1 MSAST
6 ATGAMDAIALNLFE
20 QLQGM
25 TVQDRRFILIE
36 LDGHIAGAAGERV
49 VLVRAALELFARE
62 TGEPLRRQR
71 YERWRAARAD
81 ADALPSAAF
90 IVGTW
95 NGSWGNAV
103 DELGL
108 VAAPDQVARLMLVR
122 GVSPTTTQ
130 LLDVLGS
137 CATELGRTPTLRDFR
152 LWKRD
157 VSRRPGGPVVFSPQT
172 YREHFGGWL
181 QALDAAGLPRRG
193 RAGWVRTVGWTRG
206 DAIGYVRQAAAESG
220 GRLTYRQY
228 DEWRRRMLAAG
239 PAPGARMPVPSGQS
253 IAKCFGG
260 WIAAVAA
267 AGLTSPAETRARQH
281 RLFSDAEIEDALA
294 RFARETTGSVSS
306 CAYERWQHR
315 AARGPG
321 VRPPGREMLAV
332 RNGGWVNVAA
342 RIRAH
347 RLAAAA
353 SVSTDK
359 RADAGAPVG
368 AIAA

>member
-6 ATGAMDAIALNLFE
+6 ATGAMDAIAINLFE

-49 VLVRAALELFARE
+49 VLVRSALELFVRE

-71 YERWRAARAD
+71 YERWRVARAD
-81 ADALPSAAF
+81 AGALPSAAY

-122 GVSPTTTQ
+122 GVSPTTTH
-130 LLDVLGS
+130 LLDVLRS
-137 CATELGRTPTLRDFR
+137 CATELGRTPTLGDFK
-152 LWKRD
+152 LWKRA
-157 VSRRPGGPVVFSPQT
+157 VSRRPAGPVVFSQQT
-172 YREHFGGWL
+172 YHVHFGGWL
-181 QALDAAGLPRRG
+181 QAVDAAGLPPRG
-193 RAGWVRTVGWTRG
+193 RAGWVRIVGWTRA
-206 DAIGYVRQAAAESG
+206 DAIGYVRQAAVESG
-220 GRLTYRQY
+220 GRLTCRRY
-228 DEWRRRMLAAG
+228 DEWRRRMLAEHSA
-239 PAPGARMPVPSGQS
+239 AAARMLVPSGQS

-260 WIAAVAA
+260 WIVAVAA

-294 RFARETTGSVSS
+294 RFAREPTGSVSS

-321 VRPPGREMLAV
+321 VRPPGRKMLAE
-332 RNGGWVNVAA
+332 RHGGWANVAA

-347 RLAAAA
+347 RLATAA
-353 SVSTDK
+353 SVTTDK
-359 RADAGAPVG
+359 RADADAPAG

>member
-1 MSAST
+1 MSATT
-6 ATGAMDAIALNLFE
+6 AADAMDAIGLNLFE

-25 TVQDRRFILIE
+25 TEQDRRFILIE

-49 VLVRAALELFARE
+49 ALVRSALELFVRE

-71 YERWRAARAD
+71 YERWRVARAD
-81 ADALPSAAF
+81 ADVLPSAAF

-108 VAAPDQVARLMLVR
+108 EAAPDQIARLMLVR

-130 LLDVLGS
+130 LLDVLRS
-137 CATELGRTPTLRDFR
+137 CATELGRTPTLGDFTR
-152 LWKRD
+152 WKRD
-157 VSRRPGGPVVFSPQT
+157 VSRRPGGPIVFSQPT
-172 YREHFGGWL
+172 YLEHCGGWL
-181 QALDAAGLPRRG
+181 QALEAAGLPRRG
-193 RAGWVRTVGWTRG
+193 RAGWVRTVGWTRD
-206 DAIGYVRQAAAESG
+206 DAIGYLRQSAVESG
-220 GRLTYRQY
+220 GGLTCREY
-228 DEWRRRMLAAG
+228 DEWRRRKLAG
-239 PAPGARMPVPSGQS
+239 DPAAAARTLVPSGQS
-253 IAKCFGG
+253 IARCFGG

-281 RLFSDAEIEDALA
+281 RLFSDAEIDEAVA
-294 RFARETTGSVSS
+294 RFAREATGSVSS
-306 CAYERWQHR
+306 CAYERWQNR
-315 AARGPG
+315 AARGSG
-321 VRPPGREMLAV
+321 VRPPGRKILAV

-342 RIRAH
+342 RVSAH

-353 SVSTDK
+353 SFSTDK
-359 RADAGAPVG
+359 RADAAAPVG